1 MAETPTPIEVGFA
14 EFAAKLI
21 SEVFSAIVTS
31 QFEQEKQQAELT
43 ATAALTLEEYA
54 ERAITNEQLDT
65 ELSQLFLGEKP
76 DQPSS
81 IFVGAPYQ
89 PKDKDVEEQPPIFA
103 VLGVE
108 LQKGDYSVKK
118 GKAKL
123 TTSGVVKI
131 RTALRSQLAQQ
142 QHGAI
147 NEIVRRGLPRV
158 IADAGRVNAKLSYE
172 VTEVEET
179 TIAKR
184 PQQIAAS
191 LKPIGQSM
199 LMPASDMLSKLR
211 LTVRLADER
220 APQNQQLQVNVFGEV
235 EISFKTIT

>member
-191 LKPIGQSM
+191 LKPIGQGM

>member
-31 QFEQEKQQAELT
+31 QFEQEKQHAELT
-43 ATAALTLEEYA
+43 ASAALTLEEYA
-54 ERAITNEQLDT
+54 ERAITNEQLYA
-65 ELSQLFLGEKP
+65 ELSQLFPGEKP

-158 IADAGRVNAKLSYE
+158 IADAGRVNAKLTYE

-179 TIAKR
+179 SIAKR

-191 LKPIGQSM
+191 LKSIGQGM
-199 LMPASDMLSKLR
+199 FMPASDMLSKLR